1 MDDWGRMG
9 AAELGRGIDAG
20 RIDPMELAAALLDRA
35 RAHPEAGRIFARM
48 TEGRALDE
56 ARAAR
61 DRARAGL
68 RRGPLDGVPVSWK
81 DNIDSAGVA
90 TEAGCALLAGRVPA
104 RDAPVLA
111 NATAAGLVC
120 LGKTHLSE
128 LAFSGLGVNPVT
140 ATAPNVNGAG
150 LAPGGSSSGAA
161 ASVAFGLAPAAV
173 GTDTGGSVRIPAAW
187 QDLVGLKTTLGRLPC
202 DGVVPLVESFDTL
215 GPLARNVEDAALM
228 LAALEGAR
236 PPDLAGAALAGAR
249 IAVLETAAFDD
260 IEEAPAAGFAAAATC
275 LARAGARVER
285 LAAREVA
292 EALSLSPVL
301 FTPEAWGIWRGVI
314 EAAPEK
320 MFPPILERFR
330 SGAAVTAHDFVAG
343 WRRLKALRA
352 AWADRVAGFDAVI
365 LPTAPI
371 LPPPV
376 DRLLAEPE
384 FYVRAN
390 LMTLRNT
397 RIGNLLGLPALT
409 LPTGTPACGITLMG
423 RPMGE
428 AALLRLGAAAESAIR
443 G

>member
-9 AAELGRGIDAG
+9 AAELGRGIGAG
-20 RIDPMELAAALLDRA
+20 RIDPMELAAAFLDRA

-48 TEGRALDE
+48 TEGRAIEE

-90 TEAGCALLAGRVPA
+90 TEAGTALLAGRVPE

-140 ATAPNVNGAG
+140 ATAPNVNDSGA
-150 LAPGGSSSGAA
+150 APGGSSSGAA

-202 DGVVPLVESFDTL
+202 TGVVPLVDSFDTV
-215 GPLARNVEDAALM
+215 GPLTRSVEDAALM
-228 LAALEGAR
+228 LAALEGGRA
-236 PPDLAGAALAGAR
+236 PDLTGATLAGAR
-249 IAVLETAAFDD
+249 IAVLETGVFDD
-260 IEEAPAAGFAAAATC
+260 IEDAPAKAFEEAAAR
-275 LARAGARVER
+275 LGRAGARVER
-285 LAAREVA
+285 IAVPEVA
-292 EALSLSPVL
+292 DALALSGIL
-301 FTPEAWGIWRGVI
+301 FTPEAWGIWRDVI
-314 EAAPEK
+314 GAAPEK

-330 SGAAVTAHDFVAG
+330 SGASVAAHDFVAG
-343 WRRLKALRA
+343 WRRLRSLRA

-376 DRLLAEPE
+376 DRLLTEPE

-397 RIGNLLGLPALT
+397 RVGNLLGLPALT
-409 LPTGTPACGITLMG
+409 LPTGTPSCGITLLG

-428 AALLRLGAAAESAIR
+428 ARLLRLGAAAEAAIT